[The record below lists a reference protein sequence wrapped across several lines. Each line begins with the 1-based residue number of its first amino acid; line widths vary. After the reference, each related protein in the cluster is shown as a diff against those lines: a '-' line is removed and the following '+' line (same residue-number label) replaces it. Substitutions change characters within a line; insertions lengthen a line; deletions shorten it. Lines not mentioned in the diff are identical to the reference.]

1 MSNYPIQK
9 TEAQWREQL
18 GEAHYKILREKG
30 EVIWRAQSTLK
41 LSSILLTCSFEPCS
55 ISNRYQVQR
64 LN

>member
-30 EVIWRAQSTLK
+30 TERPFTS
-41 LSSILLTCSFEPCS
+41 P
-55 ISNRYQVQR
+55 
-64 LN
+64 LNKNYKEGV